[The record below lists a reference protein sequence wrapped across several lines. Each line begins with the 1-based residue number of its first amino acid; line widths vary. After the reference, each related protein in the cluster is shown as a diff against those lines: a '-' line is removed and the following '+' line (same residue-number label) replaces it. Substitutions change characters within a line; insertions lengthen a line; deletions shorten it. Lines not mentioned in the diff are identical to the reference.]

1 MKKAIVQEKGPEA
14 LEFQRAKAL
23 LLPERMG
30 KVFKV
35 LIQGTRQPAIQLE
48 GLAFRPFISG
58 VLDT

>member
-1 MKKAIVQEKGPEA
+1 MVKEKGPET

-35 LIQGTRQPAIQLE
+35 LILGKKQPVINLD

-58 VLDT
+58 VLEI